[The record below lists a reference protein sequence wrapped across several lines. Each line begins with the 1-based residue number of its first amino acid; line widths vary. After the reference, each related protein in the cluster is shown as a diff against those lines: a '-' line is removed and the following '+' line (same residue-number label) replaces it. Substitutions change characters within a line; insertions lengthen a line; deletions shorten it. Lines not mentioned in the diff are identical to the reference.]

1 MSARKF
7 VVWDSVRDEYGNYSW
22 CVNDG
27 LVFVRTPFGQK
38 CTQVG
43 GSPPH
48 FIARLLARELSSLA
62 PECEDC

>member
-1 MSARKF
+1 MSNRKW
-7 VVWDSVRDEYGNYSW
+7 VVWDSVRDEWENYSW

-27 LVFVRTPFGQK
+27 LVFVRTQYGQK

-48 FIARLLARELSSLA
+48 FIARLLARELSNLA

>member
-1 MSARKF
+1 MSNRKW
-7 VVWDSVRDEYGNYSW
+7 VVWDSVRDEWENYSW

-27 LVFVRTPFGQK
+27 LVFVRTQYGQK

-43 GSPPH
+43 H
-48 FIARLLARELSSLA
+48 FIARLLARELSNLA